1 MNIMFWVEGKEIE
14 EEKKTHKQAG
24 ERGKKQRHPCFG
36 QHFCYPQGAKE
47 KRDPGALGK

>member
-14 EEKKTHKQAG
+14 EEKKNNKQAG
-24 ERGKKQRHPCFG
+24 ERRKKRRHPCFG
-36 QHFCYPQGAKE
+36 QHFCYPQGAKQ